1 MSEQIP
7 FRYGIDTLDATTALA
22 LAQGTRQGV
31 IDDQAKEKIAKSH
44 LDVAE
49 MAQGSASVYGIN
61 TGFGPLC
68 TTKIAPKDRIF
79 YHDIEKATQ
88 WVSEGVLLDTVKSEA
103 ALQGISLK
111 TAYSEQFDQY

>member
-1 MSEQIP
+1 LRR
-7 FRYGIDTLDATTALA
+7 F
-22 LAQGTRQGV
+22 
-31 IDDQAKEKIAKSH
+31 
-44 LDVAE
+44 
-49 MAQGSASVYGIN
+49 
-61 TGFGPLC
+61 
-68 TTKIAPKDRIF
+68 F